1 MNNCCVSYEFD
12 YDMHII
18 DIFNTYGN
26 LIYCKIAS
34 LCHGIYKLGSVKYML
49 NKKIKKLIDEDKID
63 PINLNNFKNT
73 ITNGPQPTLYEI
85 NIPETLVIIKI
96 NNIEKIVNKFG
107 YAKALHK
114 YNKCPLTNLKINK
127 KVIDILLN
135 ALPFEEIIIK

>member
-1 MNNCCVSYEFD
+1 
-12 YDMHII
+12 
-18 DIFNTYGN
+18 
-26 LIYCKIAS
+26 
-34 LCHGIYKLGSVKYML
+34 ML

-73 ITNGPQPTLYEI
+73 ITNGPQPNLYEI

-96 NNIEKIVNKFG
+96 NNVEKIVNKFG
-107 YAKALHK
+107 YAKALQK

-127 KVIDILLN
+127 NIIKVLLN